1 MDWSCS
7 RRDPGVGNYEP
18 GATPARDAWGMAR
31 INSDNQPL
39 QNHHNET
46 MALIAARREEY
57 LAMLQKRRA
66 GPDATVP
73 L

>member
-7 RRDPGVGNYEP
+7 RDPGVGN
-18 GATPARDAWGMAR
+18 GTTPASPRRLEMAR

-39 QNHHNET
+39 QNHHDET

-57 LAMLQKRRA
+57 LAMLQRRA
-66 GPDATVP
+66 GPTNDATVP
-73 L
+73 P